1 MSGSSCGYLSR
12 GLLDLDLPL
21 RSLLGDLE
29 CSLRLSGLGLFDR
42 LIIGLR
48 GLLDGD
54 LERDLDLDLDL
65 DRDLD
70 LDLERDLPLSAQSLD
85 LLRYLR
91 R

>member
-1 MSGSSCGYLSR
+1 MSGSSCGYLSK

-54 LERDLDLDLDL
+54 LDRDLDLDLDL
-65 DRDLD
+65 DRD